1 MLCFFAMPAMYA
13 HSLGCRS
20 SGITFRRFFVLNTM
34 WTWLLTYELGIVS
47 SPFGKLRAG
56 SSGLIYLNL
65 MLPGTPVPG
74 YRLFRPFGT
83 RAICSLGTDIPH
95 GAVV

>member
-1 MLCFFAMPAMYA
+1 
-13 HSLGCRS
+13 
-20 SGITFRRFFVLNTM
+20 M

-56 SSGLIYLNL
+56 SSGLFYLNL

-74 YRLFRPFGT
+74 SRLFRPFGT
-83 RAICSLGTDIPH
+83 RALPTGLGLSLVT
-95 GAVV
+95 